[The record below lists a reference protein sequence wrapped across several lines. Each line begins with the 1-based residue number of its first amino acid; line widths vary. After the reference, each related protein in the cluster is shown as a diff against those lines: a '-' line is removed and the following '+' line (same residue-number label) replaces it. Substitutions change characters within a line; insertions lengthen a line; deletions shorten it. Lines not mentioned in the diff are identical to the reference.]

1 MNNRLYYGVFL
12 FAHSL
17 FRDAAAALI
26 VFDVR
31 ERKTFE
37 RAVSDHTL
45 PDGRLRKSW
54 FKIVNHK
61 CGDIPPVK
69 LLGKLQR
76 SYAGDTSLS
85 YKINVY

>member
-1 MNNRLYYGVFL
+1 MLWASDNDPMNNGLPDLWCISLYPYC
-12 FAHSL
+12 SL

-45 PDGRLRKSW
+45 PDGTLGKSW
-54 FKIVNHK
+54 FKMANHK

-69 LLGKLQR
+69 LLGKL
-76 SYAGDTSLS
+76 
-85 YKINVY
+85 